1 MKLCL
6 QTAWIGAILF
16 LLSLPS
22 FGQRADLPDPQR
34 MWAVVIG
41 ISNYTHAEPLLF
53 AASDAQALAEFVKS
67 PRGGGIPEDRVI
79 SLIEDQASRYNILVE
94 LEALQSQI
102 EPGDSVYIYIAGH
115 GHLTERGLGYFIPS
129 DGNLRVPAATAVS
142 FSVIKELVEIGL
154 AHAHRRVLVTD
165 LCNAGRIGPE
175 TSELAA
181 QIRNVLNRE
190 LMEIENPGGAFLNL
204 LASQPTEPSWERDD
218 LGHGVFTHVLLEAL
232 NGKAAPEGEIVHAA
246 DVVRYVLAEVPKYTA
261 NQQNPMVN
269 DDYDPELPLAHL
281 ALPGPESLP
290 RALETLLFLAN
301 LDPRLVRVEW
311 LDPQTHART
320 VQQIPD
326 ATTGLRLT
334 GLQPGTLELQ
344 FFDRDNQSFVQEV
357 SLREGENRL
366 DFSGSRLG
374 RIRQLP
380 DEPYRVASLGP
391 MPFTAPALSLSAAA
405 QQLGP
410 SAAEVGVSSLLLRLD
425 AGTQVYVDGRFYG
438 TGEGE
443 HTLLSLRGLEAR
455 SHLLRLV
462 PSPDREHR
470 FRINLFP
477 GPQMFD
483 WKTGELQPI
492 IRVQPPPELLGP
504 PAGLPS
510 DQEELYLS
518 FRRALWQDRLVSQD
532 GDSAW
537 DFYRQLSEAL
547 GTDIRRQIERDLIVA
562 MGNKAQRTI
571 LKYLRGGDVRW
582 NAETFEEGAEML
594 QLIQELFVATP
605 AFESQRHF
613 FAGRAQIERGE
624 YEQAILHLQTSVSLD
639 SEASHALNA
648 FGLALWKQNR
658 LQEAIEPL
666 EQALLLTPNWTYPRN
681 TLALIHLELRD
692 YERSDSHFR
701 NSIELDPSDSTAYH
715 GLGQLH
721 FLLGRWEEAEA
732 LLRRAIAIHPGNAYA
747 HQTLGGLFVR
757 QQRLEEAEQML
768 RLAIRL
774 EPDEPAFHVSLAE
787 LLVQTERATE
797 ARGLYEGLMER
808 HPDEPSI
815 HQAYAQLLDRLD
827 ETEAARSHFQRSIEL
842 NPQDANL
849 EVRFGLFLLGKGE
862 TDQAIDRFRRA
873 QRIAPENPYAH
884 YNLAAVFAARGA
896 LEEAEDHLGSSI
908 ESDARY
914 PAPHLLLGRIRMAQ
928 NRHRE
933 ALASLETALSHSI
946 EAHQRQEI
954 RDAIEN
960 VRDAIVTEAIAKA
973 RDFLDSGGIADA
985 WSVLIEALDVQS
997 GHLELRNS
1005 ILEVLHRHPDRVDP
1019 SDLLPFTLGDA
1030 ATSGFW
1036 RRQLEAERLWSQQR
1050 FEDALASFAQ
1060 ALEELSLAER
1070 NLMGATAFN
1079 LGNPDYGIH
1088 GTVVR
1093 WANRLLERDRFREAL
1108 ELMDSAV
1115 RHWLFAPVPDYT
1127 PLTIDSLAVP
1137 EDADEPDRFADFEV
1151 LHHPDRRAHAI
1162 YCRGHAAL
1170 GEPDQVRRY
1179 LEGLETHRKDLA
1191 LRVEAARLLER
1202 HGSSPEAM
1210 ALLEEAFDVSP
1221 EAYDDREVAAL
1232 FLTAAELH
1240 MNRGNR
1246 AEAQDAIRRGL
1257 ERLPS
1262 HEGLRARLNEIRR

>member
-1 MKLCL
+1 MSRCVR
-6 QTAWIGAILF
+6 TARMAAICF
-16 LLSLPS
+16 LLAASG

-53 AASDAQALAEFVKS
+53 AASDAQALAEFVRS

-94 LEALQSQI
+94 LEALQGQI
-102 EPGDSVYIYIAGH
+102 QPGDSVYIYIAGH

-175 TSELAA
+175 KSELAS
-181 QIRNVLNRE
+181 QIQNVLNRE
-190 LMEIENPGGAFLNL
+190 LLGIENPEGTFLNL

-232 NGKAAPEGEIVHAA
+232 NGKAAPEDEIIQAA

-281 ALPGPESLP
+281 ALPGPESFP
-290 RALETLLFLAN
+290 RDPETLLFLAN
-301 LDPRLVRVEW
+301 LDPSLVRVEW

-320 VQQIPD
+320 VQQIPSD
-326 ATTGLRLT
+326 RVGLRLS
-334 GLQPGTLELQ
+334 GLQPGKLELQ
-344 FFDRDNQSFVQEV
+344 FYDRDNQAFAHEIT
-357 SLREGENRL
+357 LREGENRL
-366 DFSGSRLG
+366 DLSGSRLG
-374 RIRQLP
+374 SRMGRP
-380 DEPYRVASLGP
+380 SEPYRVASLAAGVFP
-391 MPFTAPALSLSAAA
+391 GWLLPLAAVQAPALPAADFGA
-405 QQLGP
+405 
-410 SAAEVGVSSLLLRLD
+410 SSLLLQID
-425 AGTQVYVDGRFYG
+425 AGTEVYVDDRFYG
-438 TGEGE
+438 TGEGAQ
-443 HTLLSLRGLEAR
+443 TLLHLQGLEAR

-470 FRINLFP
+470 FRVDLFP

-483 WKTGELQPI
+483 WKTGELRPI
-492 IRVQPPPELLGP
+492 TRVQPPPELIAP
-504 PAGLPS
+504 PPGLPS
-510 DQEELYLS
+510 GQEDLYLS
-518 FRRALWQDRLVSQD
+518 FQRALWQDRLVSPD

-537 DFYRQLSEAL
+537 DYYRQFPEEFSLEV
-547 GTDIRRQIERDLIVA
+547 RQKIEKDLIVA

-594 QLIQELFVATP
+594 QLIQELFVSTP
-605 AFESQRHF
+605 AIESQRHF

-624 YEQAILHLQTSVSLD
+624 YEQAILHLQTAIGLD

-648 FGLALWKQNR
+648 LGLALWKQNR

-666 EQALLLTPNWTYPRN
+666 QQALLLTPNWTYPRN

-701 NSIELDPSDSTAYH
+701 TSIELDPSDSTAYH

-721 FLLGRWEEAEA
+721 FLLGRWEEAET
-732 LLRRAIAIHPGNAYA
+732 LLRRAIDIHPGNAYA

-774 EPDEPAFHVSLAE
+774 EPDEPAFYISLAE
-787 LLVQTERATE
+787 LLLQRDQGPE
-797 ARGLYEGLMER
+797 ARGLYEGLMDR
-808 HPDEPSI
+808 NPDEPSI
-815 HQAYAQLLDRLD
+815 HQAYGRLLDQLGD
-827 ETEAARSHFQRSIEL
+827 AAGARSHFQRSVEL
-842 NPQDANL
+842 DPQDANL
-849 EVRFGLFLLGKGE
+849 EVRYGLFLLGRGE
-862 TDQAIDRFRRA
+862 TDQAADRFRRA
-873 QRIAPENPYAH
+873 QRLAPDNPYAH
-884 YNLAAVFAARGA
+884 YNLAAVLAARGR
-896 LEEAEDHLGSSI
+896 LEEAEDHLSLAI
-908 ESDARY
+908 ESDPRY
-914 PAPHLLLGRIRMAQ
+914 PAPHLLLGRVRMAQ

-933 ALASLETALSHSI
+933 ALVSLETALDHSI

-954 RDAIEN
+954 RDAIET
-960 VRDAIVTEAIAKA
+960 VRDAIVTEEIAKA
-973 RDFLDSGGIADA
+973 RSLLDEGDIANA
-985 WSVLIEALDVQS
+985 WSVLIGALAVES
-997 GHLELRNS
+997 GHFELRNS
-1005 ILEVLHRHPDRVDP
+1005 ILEVLHRHPDQVDP
-1019 SDLLPFTLGDA
+1019 TDLPPSSLGEA
-1030 ATSGFW
+1030 VTSRFW
-1036 RRQLEAERLWSQQR
+1036 RRQLEAERLWRQR
-1050 FEDALASFAQ
+1050 PGEDAAALFSQ
-1060 ALEELSLAER
+1060 ALSEFSGAEKK
-1070 NLMGATAFN
+1070 LVASTAFN

-1088 GTVVR
+1088 GTVTR

-1108 ELMDSAV
+1108 EMMDAAV
-1115 RHWLFAPVPDYT
+1115 RHWLFAPVPDYS

-1137 EDADEPDRFADFEV
+1137 EDADEPRGFSDFEV

-1162 YCRGHAAL
+1162 YCRAHAGL
-1170 GEPDQVRRY
+1170 GEPEHTRRY
-1179 LEGLETHRKDLA
+1179 LEGLETSRKDLA
-1191 LRVEAARLLER
+1191 LRIEAARLLER
-1202 HGSSPEAM
+1202 NELTREAM
-1210 ALLEEAFDVSP
+1210 ALLEEAAEVSP
-1221 EAYDDREVAAL
+1221 EAYDARELAAL
-1232 FLTAAELH
+1232 FMTMAELH
-1240 MNRGNR
+1240 LHRGNR
-1246 AEAQDAIRRGL
+1246 GEAREALRRGL
-1257 ERLPS
+1257 ERLPN
-1262 HEGLRARLNEIRR
+1262 HEGLRAKLNEIRR